1 MYPWVLG
8 TLGFP
13 SISQGRGARGGH
25 TDLPH
30 LGEVIVTV
38 TLSGDGAYVSGE
50 DGQPCSVPADKVQA
64 LDTTGA
70 GDTFAGAVLSGLI
83 AGDSLSNATVRAH
96 ELART
101 VVSRFGA
108 RLSSGEM

>member
-1 MYPWVLG
+1 MDCILCNGEEAQLWTRAESRLDAANA
-8 TLGFP
+8 LANQ
-13 SISQGRGARGGH
+13 SGRFAM
-25 TDLPH
+25 
-30 LGEVIVTV
+30 

-50 DGQPCSVPADKVQA
+50 DGQPCFVPADKVQA

-83 AGDSLSNATVRAH
+83 AGESLSNATVRAH